1 MDVCTRLHQFWV
13 FWESNTQRGLCSVD
27 DQLVTNVGNMIVRS
41 SDPVLGRVDVPAQI
55 SGTQKPL
62 SSVVSVN
69 QQEATF
75 LNTFSSPIRM
85 NHPLMPQ
92 DVRFDRMSHELFDT
106 DDADGVSLVQDFDHQ
121 LVMSG
126 KLAHLIPKT
135 AKGPRDFELGDLVF
149 LLLFAIVPEKKQI
162 KGLLHGVRHFR
173 MF

>member
-1 MDVCTRLHQFWV
+1 MHQAAPVLGFLGI
-13 FWESNTQRGLCSVD
+13 EYPTGLCSVD

-92 DVRFDRMSHELFDT
+92 
-106 DDADGVSLVQDFDHQ
+106 
-121 LVMSG
+121 
-126 KLAHLIPKT
+126 LANSNESPSY
-135 AKGPRDFELGDLVF
+135 APRRS
-149 LLLFAIVPEKKQI
+149 I
-162 KGLLHGVRHFR
+162 
-173 MF
+173 